1 MVVINLNSVGELN
14 KWIIKLTPEISK
26 EILKKSDDWMNFV
39 QKSAKIRAPRNT
51 GELANSIIK
60 SRKGNTITISVMSP
74 YGIFVNSGFRS
85 HFVNS
90 NTSTRN
96 SLGTIGNAY
105 GIPPGIPIFIK
116 GHSGSHFIEKAV
128 ESAIG
133 NLPKMIE
140 NGIINGVKNAR

>member
-1 MVVINLNSVGELN
+1 MN
-14 KWIIKLTPEISK
+14 KWIIRLTPEISK
-26 EILKKSDDWMNFV
+26 EILKKSDNWMSFV

-60 SRKGNTITISVMSP
+60 FKNGNTITISVISP
-74 YGIFVNSGFRS
+74 YGIFVNSGFRA

-116 GHSGSHFIEKAV
+116 GYVGAHFIEKAV
-128 ESAIG
+128 ESSIGRLPDMLNNAI
-133 NLPKMIE
+133 NE
-140 NGIINGVKNAR
+140 GIKKSA